1 MGQLR
6 RLITIIK
13 ITAKYRLDVLID
25 KQQLPLALR
34 ILFAVSPLRLL
45 PEPKIA
51 RAERLRLTLENLG
64 PIFIKFGQA
73 LSTRPDLLAPDVA
86 RELAKLQD
94 SVPPFDAKLS
104 KAIIEKALG
113 EDTATMFKHFDDMP
127 LASASIAQVHA
138 ATLHSGQEVVVKVV
152 RPNIKSVINQD
163 LALMNSLAK
172 LVEKYIPDGK
182 RLHPVEVVNDYKLT
196 ILDELD
202 LQREAGNT
210 SQLRRNFIESD
221 LLYIPEVYF
230 DYCRNNVLV
239 VERIEGIPVSDVE
252 ALKAQGTDM
261 KLLAERGVEI
271 FFTQVF
277 RDNFFHADMHPGN
290 IFISRRDPKNPQYI
304 GIDCAIIGSLSD
316 FERYYLGRNL
326 MAIFDRD
333 YHTVAKLHVEC
344 GWVPPTTKVSEFE
357 TAIRSAC
364 EPIFEKPLGEISFG
378 QILLYLFQTARR
390 FDMEI
395 QPSLVLLQKTLL
407 NIEGLG
413 RELYPDLSLWDTAK
427 PYLEKWHQDRFM
439 PKNIIEQLRQYAP
452 QWLEQLPQVPDMV
465 FESLNQGSNLN
476 DLVSGQQTQLNK
488 VRAELQTEHKR
499 SKRLLAG
506 IITMAAG
513 VLVAQPQILA
523 SITALPPLSIGLF
536 VVAAIVLLRP

>member
-1 MGQLR
+1 VGQLR
-6 RLITIIK
+6 RLITIIR
-13 ITAKYRLDVLID
+13 ITAKYRLDNLID
-25 KQQLPLALR
+25 KQQLPFPLR
-34 ILFAVSPLRLL
+34 VLFAISPLRLF
-45 PEPKIA
+45 PEPKME
-51 RAERLRLTLENLG
+51 RGERLRLTLESLG

-73 LSTRPDLLAPDVA
+73 LSTRPDLLTPDIA
-86 RELAKLQD
+86 LELAKLQD
-94 SVPPFDAKLS
+94 SVPPFDAKQS

-113 EDTATMFKHFDDMP
+113 ENTAILFKHFDETP

-138 ATLHSGQEVVVKVV
+138 ATLHNGREVVVKVV
-152 RPNIKSVINQD
+152 RPNIEPVINQD

-172 LVEKYIPDGK
+172 LIEKYIPDGK
-182 RLHPVEVVNDYKLT
+182 RLHPVEVVSDYRLT

-210 SQLRRNFIESD
+210 SQLRRNFIESN
-221 LLYIPEVYF
+221 LLYVPEVFF
-230 DYCRNNVLV
+230 DYCRKNILV
-239 VERIEGIPVSDVE
+239 VERIEGIPVSNVE
-252 ALKAQGTDM
+252 AILAQGTDM

-290 IFISRRDPKNPQYI
+290 IFISRNNPKDPQYI
-304 GIDCAIIGSLSD
+304 GIDCAIIGSLTD

-344 GWVPPTTKVSEFE
+344 GWVPATTKISEFE
-357 TAIRSAC
+357 AAIRSAC
-364 EPIFEKPLGEISFG
+364 EPIFEKPLAEISFG
-378 QILLYLFQTARR
+378 QILIYLFQTARR

-413 RELYPDLSLWDTAK
+413 RELYPELSLWDTAK
-427 PYLEKWHQDRFM
+427 PYLEKWHQDRYM

-465 FESLNQGSNLN
+465 FESLNQGGNLN
-476 DLVSGQQTQLNK
+476 DLVGGQQAQLNK
-488 VRAELQTEHKR
+488 VRGELTAERKHR
-499 SKRLLAG
+499 KRLLTG
-506 IITMAAG
+506 TVVIAAG
-513 VLVAQPQILA
+513 LAIAQPQILA

-536 VVAAIVLLRP
+536 IIAAVILLRP

>member
-1 MGQLR
+1 VGQLR
-6 RLITIIK
+6 RLITIIM
-13 ITAKYRLDVLID
+13 ITVKYRLDSLID
-25 KQQLPLALR
+25 KQQLPFALR
-34 ILFAVSPLRLL
+34 VLFAISPLRLL
-45 PEPKIA
+45 PEPKME
-51 RAERLRLTLENLG
+51 RGERLRLTLENLG

-86 RELAKLQD
+86 IELAKLQD

-113 EDTATMFKHFDDMP
+113 EDTAIVFKHFDETP

-138 ATLHSGQEVVVKVV
+138 ATLHNGTEVVVKVV
-152 RPNIKSVINQD
+152 RPNIERVIKQD

-182 RLHPVEVVNDYKLT
+182 RLHPVEVVDDYKLT

-210 SQLRRNFIESD
+210 SQLRRNFIESG
-221 LLYIPEVYF
+221 LLYVPEVHF
-230 DYCRNNVLV
+230 DYCRKNVLV

-252 ALKAQGTDM
+252 ALLAQGTDM

-290 IFISRRDPKNPQYI
+290 IFISRSDPKNPQYI
-304 GIDCAIIGSLSD
+304 GIDCAIVGSLSD

-333 YHTVAKLHVEC
+333 YHTVAKLHVES
-344 GWVPPTTKVSEFE
+344 GWVPATTKIPEFE

-413 RELYPDLSLWDTAK
+413 RELYPELSLWDTAK
-427 PYLEKWHQDRFM
+427 PYLEKWHQDRYM

-465 FESLNQGSNLN
+465 FENLNKGSNLN

-488 VRAELQTEHKR
+488 VRGELIAQRQGKKR
-499 SKRLLAG
+499 VLTATVAIAAG
-506 IITMAAG
+506 IA
-513 VLVAQPQILA
+513 VAQPQILA
-523 SITALPPLSIGLF
+523 SVAALPPLSIGLF
-536 VVAAIVLLRP
+536 IIAAVILLRP

>member
-1 MGQLR
+1 
-6 RLITIIK
+6 
-13 ITAKYRLDVLID
+13 
-25 KQQLPLALR
+25 
-34 ILFAVSPLRLL
+34 
-45 PEPKIA
+45 
-51 RAERLRLTLENLG
+51 
-64 PIFIKFGQA
+64 
-73 LSTRPDLLAPDVA
+73 
-86 RELAKLQD
+86 
-94 SVPPFDAKLS
+94 
-104 KAIIEKALG
+104 
-113 EDTATMFKHFDDMP
+113 
-127 LASASIAQVHA
+127 
-138 ATLHSGQEVVVKVV
+138 
-152 RPNIKSVINQD
+152 
-163 LALMNSLAK
+163 
-172 LVEKYIPDGK
+172 
-182 RLHPVEVVNDYKLT
+182 
-196 ILDELD
+196 
-202 LQREAGNT
+202 
-210 SQLRRNFIESD
+210 
-221 LLYIPEVYF
+221 
-230 DYCRNNVLV
+230 
-239 VERIEGIPVSDVE
+239 
-252 ALKAQGTDM
+252 M

-290 IFISRRDPKNPQYI
+290 IFISRREPQNPQYI

-413 RELYPDLSLWDTAK
+413 RELYPELSLWDTAK

-476 DLVSGQQTQLNK
+476 DLVSGQQTQLNN
-488 VRAELQTEHKR
+488 VRAELKTEHKR

-506 IITMAAG
+506 IIAIAAG
-513 VLVAQPQILA
+513 MVVAQPQILA
-523 SITALPPLSIGLF
+523 SIAALPPLSIGLF

>member
-6 RLITIIK
+6 RLITIIR
-13 ITAKYRLDVLID
+13 ITAKYRLDSLID
-25 KQQLPLALR
+25 QQQLPIALR
-34 ILFAVSPLRLL
+34 VLFAISPLRLF
-45 PEPKIA
+45 PEPKMD
-51 RAERLRLTLENLG
+51 RGERLRLTLESLG

-73 LSTRPDLLAPDVA
+73 LSTRPDLLTPDIA
-86 RELAKLQD
+86 LELAKLQD
-94 SVPPFDAKLS
+94 SVPPFDAKQS
-104 KAIIEKALG
+104 KLIIEKALG
-113 EDTATMFKHFDDMP
+113 EETASLFKSFDETP
-127 LASASIAQVHA
+127 LASASIAQVHSA
-138 ATLHSGQEVVVKVV
+138 SLHNGREVVVKVV
-152 RPNIKSVINQD
+152 RPNIELVINQD

-172 LVEKYIPDGK
+172 FIEKYIPDGK
-182 RLHPVEVVNDYKLT
+182 RLHPVEVVSDYKLT

-210 SQLRRNFIESD
+210 SQLRRNFLESN
-221 LLYIPEVYF
+221 LLYVPEVFF
-230 DYCRNNVLV
+230 DYCRRNVLV
-239 VERIEGIPVSDVE
+239 IERIEGIPVSDV
-252 ALKAQGTDM
+252 AAITAQDTDM

-290 IFISRRDPKNPQYI
+290 IFISRKNPKEPQYI
-304 GIDCAIIGSLSD
+304 GIDCAIIGSLTD

-344 GWVPPTTKVSEFE
+344 GWVPATTKIPEFE
-357 TAIRSAC
+357 AAIRSAC
-364 EPIFEKPLGEISFG
+364 EPIFEKPLAEISFG
-378 QILLYLFQTARR
+378 QILIYLFQTARR

-413 RELYPDLSLWDTAK
+413 RELYPELSLWDTAK
-427 PYLEKWHQDRFM
+427 PYLEKWYQDRYM

-465 FESLNQGSNLN
+465 FESLNHSSNLN
-476 DLVSGQQTQLNK
+476 GPISERHDQLEK
-488 VRAELQTEHKR
+488 IRSELIGERQHR
-499 SKRLLAG
+499 RRLFTGTALISAG
-506 IITMAAG
+506 LII
-513 VLVAQPQILA
+513 AQPQILT
-523 SITALPPLSIGLF
+523 SISALPTLSIGLF
-536 VVAAIVLLRP
+536 FIAAIILLRP

>member
-1 MGQLR
+1 VGQLR
-6 RLITIIK
+6 RLITIIR
-13 ITAKYRLDVLID
+13 ITAKYRLDNLID
-25 KQQLPLALR
+25 KQQLPFALR
-34 ILFAVSPLRLL
+34 VLFAISPLRLF
-45 PEPKIA
+45 PEPKME
-51 RAERLRLTLENLG
+51 RGERLRLTLESLG

-73 LSTRPDLLAPDVA
+73 LSTRPDLLTPDVA
-86 RELAKLQD
+86 LELAKLQD
-94 SVPPFDAKLS
+94 SVPPFDAKQS

-113 EDTATMFKHFDDMP
+113 ENTTILFKHFDETP

-138 ATLHSGQEVVVKVV
+138 ATLHNGREVVVKVV
-152 RPNIKSVINQD
+152 RPNIEPVINQD

-172 LVEKYIPDGK
+172 LIEKYIPDGK
-182 RLHPVEVVNDYKLT
+182 RLHPVEVVSDYKLT

-210 SQLRRNFIESD
+210 SQLRRNFIESN
-221 LLYIPEVYF
+221 LLYVPEVFF
-230 DYCRNNVLV
+230 DYCRKNILV
-239 VERIEGIPVSDVE
+239 VERIEGIPVSNVE
-252 ALKAQGTDM
+252 AILAQGTDM

-290 IFISRRDPKNPQYI
+290 IFISRNNPKDPQYI
-304 GIDCAIIGSLSD
+304 GIDCAIIGSLTD

-344 GWVPPTTKVSEFE
+344 GWVPATTKISEFE
-357 TAIRSAC
+357 AAIRSAC
-364 EPIFEKPLGEISFG
+364 EPIFEKPLAEISFG
-378 QILLYLFQTARR
+378 QILIYLFQTARR
-390 FDMEI
+390 FDMEV

-413 RELYPDLSLWDTAK
+413 RELYPELSLWDTAK
-427 PYLEKWHQDRFM
+427 PYLEKWHQDRYM

-465 FESLNQGSNLN
+465 FESLNQGGNLN
-476 DLVSGQQTQLNK
+476 DLVGGQQAQLNK
-488 VRAELQTEHKR
+488 VRGELTTERQHR
-499 SKRLLAG
+499 KRLLTG
-506 IITMAAG
+506 TVVIAAG
-513 VLVAQPQILA
+513 LAIAQPQILA

-536 VVAAIVLLRP
+536 IIAAVILLRP